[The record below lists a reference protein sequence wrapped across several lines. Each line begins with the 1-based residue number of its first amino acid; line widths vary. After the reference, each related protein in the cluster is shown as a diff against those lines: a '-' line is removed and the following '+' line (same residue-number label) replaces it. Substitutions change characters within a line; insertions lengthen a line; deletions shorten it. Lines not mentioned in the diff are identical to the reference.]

1 MCLYRRKFS
10 VPILGQTIQQE
21 QPTQPTNYFWTIDVS
36 HVFMI
41 KVPMPVRI
49 KVRLRVTVPHFLLAV
64 HPLCLVSCFLPLD
77 KNPKGNLVHLYPVY
91 GKR

>member
-1 MCLYRRKFS
+1 
-10 VPILGQTIQQE
+10 
-21 QPTQPTNYFWTIDVS
+21 
-36 HVFMI
+36 MI